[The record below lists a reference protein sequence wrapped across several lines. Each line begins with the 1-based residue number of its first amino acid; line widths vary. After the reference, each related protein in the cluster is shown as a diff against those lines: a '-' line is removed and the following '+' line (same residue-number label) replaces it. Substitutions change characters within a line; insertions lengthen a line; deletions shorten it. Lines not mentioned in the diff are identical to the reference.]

1 LEQPSHNMPWQK
13 KLFLLPRAISPRELV
28 LLLLL
33 ALIGI
38 VSILGIIRGI
48 SRQFSVPVPAFGG
61 TLREGMLGNPRFINP
76 LLAQTDVDKD
86 LVTLIFIGLLRYD
99 GEGNLIPALAETYEV
114 SSDGLIYTVTLKEG
128 LRWSDGIPITS
139 KDVTFTIDRAK
150 NPQLQSPRRA
160 SWEGVVVEEVDE
172 RIIRFAL
179 KKPYVPFIENLV
191 LGILPYHIWQDIPL
205 SQFALSEFNI
215 QPVGSGPYIVR
226 RVERD
231 TQGSVIAMTLR
242 ANINFVLGSPYIKT
256 VKALFYQT
264 PEEILRDIGNST
276 IDTVGIDATA
286 PITPTELS
294 ALVDD
299 NRIIYTVGLQR
310 IIGVFFNQNSQK
322 TLASPTTRKALA
334 QAIDKNAIIQEVLR
348 GFGTAIDGPLPPRII
363 VPDAN
368 EIAQSYNPEA
378 AQSTIQ
384 KSKDPVAL
392 TLTVA
397 RNTTT
402 LAKIAEMLK
411 TMWEK
416 AGVTVEIRTFERSD
430 LEQLVLGPRR
440 YDAFLIGE
448 ELIGNNP
455 DPFAFWHSSQRAHPG
470 LNVALYANS
479 EADTLL
485 EQVRAEH
492 NPEKQKAL
500 YQSIHKII
508 KQDYPAVFLFSPS
521 YLYLAPKYLNGVSL
535 RTINSGSER
544 FATIHQWYLKTDYVW
559 SIFKK

>member
-1 LEQPSHNMPWQK
+1 MRNLLFWVQIVVSILLIAAILLQQK
-13 KLFLLPRAISPRELV
+13 GGGLGAAFGGDGQVYRSRRGIEKSLFILPRATRPRELV

-128 LRWSDGIPITS
+128 LRWSDGIPIKS

-150 NPQLQSPRRA
+150 NPQLKSPRRA

-242 ANINFVLGSPYIKT
+242 ANINFVLGSPYIK
-256 VKALFYQT
+256 
-264 PEEILRDIGNST
+264 
-276 IDTVGIDATA
+276 
-286 PITPTELS
+286 
-294 ALVDD
+294 
-299 NRIIYTVGLQR
+299 
-310 IIGVFFNQNSQK
+310 
-322 TLASPTTRKALA
+322 
-334 QAIDKNAIIQEVLR
+334 
-348 GFGTAIDGPLPPRII
+348 
-363 VPDAN
+363 
-368 EIAQSYNPEA
+368 
-378 AQSTIQ
+378 
-384 KSKDPVAL
+384 
-392 TLTVA
+392 
-397 RNTTT
+397 
-402 LAKIAEMLK
+402 
-411 TMWEK
+411 
-416 AGVTVEIRTFERSD
+416 
-430 LEQLVLGPRR
+430 
-440 YDAFLIGE
+440 
-448 ELIGNNP
+448 
-455 DPFAFWHSSQRAHPG
+455 
-470 LNVALYANS
+470 
-479 EADTLL
+479 
-485 EQVRAEH
+485 
-492 NPEKQKAL
+492 
-500 YQSIHKII
+500 
-508 KQDYPAVFLFSPS
+508 
-521 YLYLAPKYLNGVSL
+521 
-535 RTINSGSER
+535 
-544 FATIHQWYLKTDYVW
+544 
-559 SIFKK
+559 